1 VAGGAFGVDAF
12 IGVELGG
19 DGREDALL
27 AGVVHAGLLESDE
40 GEGLDSGYVANILRS
55 LKKHISVNH

>member
-1 VAGGAFGVDAF
+1 
-12 IGVELGG
+12 VELGG
-19 DGREDALL
+19 DGREAALP